1 MTNREN
7 CQYVCKRKQTI
18 GQECGAHPFQVY
30 TPERAGARPAPDAT
44 DRLAIALR
52 AMRPPALSPPPSAS
66 ASGNPGVPDS
76 NNLRN
81 SSGGSCCSRLEVA
94 VAGLRCRGRERGLQV
109 CAGRG
114 GGPRSLHLDTT
125 TGCGEEVH
133 STQASF
139 LENIDDARYMVLN
152 REAC

>member
-30 TPERAGARPAPDAT
+30 APGRAGARPAPDAT

-76 NNLRN
+76 NITENGYDSFKGSRYETSEPPSPSSN
-81 SSGGSCCSRLEVA
+81 SL
-94 VAGLRCRGRERGLQV
+94 LTL
-109 CAGRG
+109 
-114 GGPRSLHLDTT
+114 PRASTTAHSSNTTRDTILFGYAT
-125 TGCGEEVH
+125 TGRSSAFTCP
-133 STQASF
+133 QA
-139 LENIDDARYMVLN
+139 E
-152 REAC
+152 